1 MRISSYTLKS
11 ARCCEKWR
19 LDAGL
24 SDADGSRIRPCQ
36 EQDCP
41 QVLIIS
47 PSTVYC
53 LIGTGAASIQERR
66 SNRVVSGA
74 MFRVIGGAGTV
85 VVASAN
91 GEPL

>member
-1 MRISSYTLKS
+1 MGVVS
-11 ARCCEKWR
+11 
-19 LDAGL
+19 
-24 SDADGSRIRPCQ
+24 ADGYRIRPCH

-41 QVLIIS
+41 QLLIIS
-47 PSTVYC
+47 PSTVFY
-53 LIGTGAASIQERR
+53 LVGAGAASIKERFSIR
-66 SNRVVSGA
+66 SPVQGA